1 MKVLITPDIV
11 YEVGNPTALTI
22 SPDGLKVV
30 YGISCPSRESHKYT
44 NTLWIVDLDSNN
56 ESKVTPRQLTR
67 GDSDGS
73 PRFSPDGDA
82 VAFLRD
88 DSRGKKQIWVLRMSG
103 GEAGVVTCIPGG
115 IRDFVWKPDSS
126 GFAAVADVDTD
137 YYGEV
142 CDTEISVVQVSRI
155 RFRHDELGWR
165 GNGSTQIF
173 SIDLRS
179 GVGEQLTDE
188 DGDQGIPAWSPDGS
202 KLAYVSDAIP
212 RRDIC
217 EGNEVRVLDVES
229 GGNACWSKGLAD
241 ICSITWLPDGERLAV
256 VASDDARVHS
266 YYQGSIYIISSHSDP
281 IRVTDDD
288 VAPIGGSHPAKS
300 GPTIV
305 IDEEEHISFPGQSN
319 GNSHIFQARIGEYGQ
334 RKLKDIGAQIAACDF
349 DGGDGLVSIYST
361 PDRPAEL
368 FHGHISNG
376 AMQKITD
383 LSSDYC
389 SGRPVAQQER
399 FSMSRSGLE
408 IESMLLFPPDFDPS
422 KKYPLVLNIH
432 GGPHGL
438 FANSFDITRQVLASR
453 GYIVLAVN
461 PRGTSTY
468 GRDYMLPVL
477 EDWGGQDYN
486 DIMASIDLVCERPYV
501 DSERLGV
508 TGYSYGGYMST
519 WIVGHSDRFKSAVV
533 GAPVTNLS
541 SFYGTSD
548 IGVHF
553 GERQIGGPRYMIK
566 EEYDYRSPI
575 TYATR
580 VSSPV
585 LLLHGESDL
594 RCPISQSEE
603 YFVTLRRLGK
613 VVEFVRFPGQNHGF
627 LRTGNLKMR
636 KEYLTRMLAW
646 LDCYI

>member
-1 MKVLITPDIV
+1 MKGLITPDVV
-11 YEVGNPTALTI
+11 YEIGSPTAATI
-22 SPDGLKVV
+22 SPDGIKAV
-30 YGISCPSRESHKYT
+30 YAISRPDRESHKYN
-44 NTLWIVDLDSNN
+44 NTLWMMDLDGDNA
-56 ESKVTPRQLTR
+56 SKPIPSRLTR
-67 GDSDGS
+67 GYSDVS
-73 PRFSPDGDA
+73 PRFSPDGTA
-82 VAFLRD
+82 VAFIRG
-88 DSRGKKQIWVLRMSG
+88 DSGGRNQIWVLPMSG
-103 GEAGVVTCIPGG
+103 GEAKVITCIPGG
-115 IRDFVWKPDSS
+115 VRDFVWKPDSS
-126 GFAAVADVDTD
+126 GFAAVADVDLD
-137 YYGEV
+137 NHEEI
-142 CDTEISVVQVSRI
+142 CEEEISVVPVSRI

-165 GNGSTQIF
+165 GNRSTQIL
-173 SIDLRS
+173 SIDIHS
-179 GVGEQLTDE
+179 GIAKQLTSA

-202 KLAYVSDAIP
+202 KLAYISDAILE
-212 RRDIC
+212 RDIY
-217 EGNEVRVLDVES
+217 EGNEVRVLDIKS
-229 GGNACWSKGLAD
+229 GNSDCWSTGLAD
-241 ICSITWLPDGERLAV
+241 ACSITWTPGGERLAV

-266 YYQGSIYIISSHSDP
+266 YYQGSIYIISPHSDP

-300 GPTIV
+300 GPTIL
-305 IDEEEHISFPGQSN
+305 IDEEERILFTGHSRGE
-319 GNSHIFQARIGEYGQ
+319 SHLYEARIGDYGQ
-334 RKLKDIGAQIAACDF
+334 RKLKNIGAQITACDF
-349 DGGDGLVSIYST
+349 DHGKGLVIIYSA

-368 FHGHISNG
+368 FHGQTPDG
-376 AMQKITD
+376 TMQRITD
-383 LSSDYC
+383 LNSDYF
-389 SGRPVAQQER
+389 SGLRVAPQER
-399 FSMSRSGLE
+399 FSMTRSGLE
-408 IESMLLFPPDFDPS
+408 IESILLFPPDFDPS

-438 FANSFDITRQVLASR
+438 FANSFDITRQALASH

-477 EDWGGQDYN
+477 EDWGGEDYN
-486 DIMASIDLVCERPYV
+486 DIMASMDMVCERPYV

-508 TGYSYGGYMST
+508 TGYSYGGYMTT

-548 IGVHF
+548 IGVRF
-553 GERQIGGPRYMIK
+553 GEREIGAPNYMIK

-575 TYATR
+575 TYATK
-580 VSSPV
+580 VSTPV

-603 YFVTLRRLGK
+603 YFVTLKRLGK
-613 VVEFVRFPGQNHGF
+613 VIDFVRFPGQNHGF
-627 LRTGNLKMR
+627 PRIGHLKMR